1 MRRQEKQPTTASD
14 QEQLRL
20 QARTQEQRRAQPET
34 DAPVDRRPLAS
45 RSTRWAVSLSQH
57 LAATAIT
64 PNQISYC
71 SIVAAVLA
79 LLLLMA
85 TSQLDSSGWISLCL
99 LLAAVMCQ
107 LRLLC
112 NLMDGMVAI
121 EAGKQTR
128 DGAVW
133 NELPDRIAD
142 VLFLVGAGMAAGFIS
157 LGWAAAALAV
167 STAYVRE
174 LGKGIDGVVDFA
186 GPMAKPHRMA
196 LLTLA
201 LLLAAIVNLFAE
213 PLLYQQ
219 ILEWTLWLLCAGCLA
234 TLYRR
239 SSALLQRL
247 Q

>member
-1 MRRQEKQPTTASD
+1 MKAHESD
-14 QEQLRL
+14 SVSGNDEGQEQTL
-20 QARTQEQRRAQPET
+20 
-34 DAPVDRRPLAS
+34 VDRRPLAS
-45 RSTRWAVSLSQH
+45 RSTRWAVGLSQR
-57 LAATAIT
+57 LAATSIT

-71 SIVAAVLA
+71 SVAAAALA
-79 LLLLMA
+79 LLLLVM
-85 TSQLDSSGWISLCL
+85 TQQLDSSGWISLCL

-142 VLFLVGAGMAAGFIS
+142 VLFLVAAGIAAGFIS
-157 LGWAAAALAV
+157 LGWAAATLAV

-201 LLLAAIVNLFAE
+201 LLLAAIVSVVVDSRW
-213 PLLYQQ
+213 YQQ
-219 ILEWTLWLLCAGCLA
+219 ILQWALWLMCAGCLV

-239 SSALLQRL
+239 SRTLLQRL

>member
-1 MRRQEKQPTTASD
+1 MSRQEKHPATASN
-14 QEQLRL
+14 QEQA
-20 QARTQEQRRAQPET
+20 QASRQEQKQAQPEAE
-34 DAPVDRRPLAS
+34 APADRRPLAS

-57 LAATAIT
+57 LAATEIT

-71 SIVAAVLA
+71 SVVAALLA
-79 LLLLMA
+79 LPLLMA
-85 TSQLDSSGWISLCL
+85 TGHLGSSSWISLCL

-201 LLLAAIVNLFAE
+201 LLLAAIVNLFAD

-219 ILEWTLWLLCAGCLA
+219 ILEWALWLLCAGCIV

>member
-1 MRRQEKQPTTASD
+1 MSDDRQEPGSVSTGIQGSATA
-14 QEQLRL
+14 
-20 QARTQEQRRAQPET
+20 
-34 DAPVDRRPLAS
+34 DRRPLAS
-45 RSTRWAVSLSQH
+45 RSTRWAVWLSQR
-57 LAATAIT
+57 LAATAVT

-71 SIVAAVLA
+71 SIVAAILA
-79 LLLLMA
+79 LLLLLA
-85 TSQLDSSGWISLCL
+85 TRSLDSPGWISLCL
-99 LLAAVMCQ
+99 VLSAVACQ

-142 VLFLVGAGMAAGFIS
+142 VLFLAGTGIAAGHIS
-157 LGWAAAALAV
+157 LGWAAAVLAV

-201 LLLAAIVNLFAE
+201 LLLAAIASILSE
-213 PLLYQQ
+213 YLLYQQ
-219 ILEWTLWLLCAGCLA
+219 ILQWALWVMCVGCLI

-239 SSALLQRL
+239 TVSLLARL
-247 Q
+247 R